1 MTGLV
6 SVVVDG
12 IIYSSYLFIIAV
24 GLTLIYGVM
33 KILNMAHGSLYAL
46 GAYVAATLIG
56 AWFTGDLNPY
66 GSFALLLA
74 APLLVAIV
82 AGPVIERGLLRFM
95 YGKDEI
101 VLILVT
107 YAVLLILEDVIK
119 LVWGVESYAAYQPY
133 GLLGNFD
140 VGGLPYTVYDALLVL
155 VAIIVGAALT
165 WALTRTRQGKLLLAV
180 IHDREISAAM
190 GINVQRVY
198 LVTFTIG
205 TLLAALG
212 GALIAPKVSIVPAM
226 GVEVIVLAFAVVVI
240 GGLGSLPGAALGAL
254 IVGLVRSVAVHY
266 LPEVEL
272 FAIYFVMALVLII
285 RPKGL
290 FSPPEPRKI

>member
-1 MTGLV
+1 MTDFV
-6 SVVVDG
+6 SVVIDG

-56 AWFTGDLNPY
+56 AWFTGGLNPY
-66 GSFALLLA
+66 GSFALLFVA
-74 APLLVAIV
+74 AVLVAIV

-107 YAVLLILEDVIK
+107 YAVLLILEDLIK
-119 LVWGVESYAAYQPY
+119 LVWGVESYSAYQPY

-140 VGGLPYTVYDALLVL
+140 VGGLPYTVYDALLVV
-155 VAIIVGAALT
+155 VAIVVGAALT
-165 WALTRTRQGKLLLAV
+165 FGLTRTRQGKLLLAV

-266 LPEVEL
+266 VPEVEL
-272 FAIYFVMALVLII
+272 FAIYFVMALVLIV

-290 FSPPEPRKI
+290 FSPVEARKI

>member
-12 IIYSSYLFIIAV
+12 VIYSSYLFIIAV

-46 GAYVAATLIG
+46 GAYVAATLVG
-56 AWFTGDLNPY
+56 AWFTAGLYPY
-66 GSFALLLA
+66 GSFALLLVA
-74 APLLVAIV
+74 AILVAIV

-190 GINVQRVY
+190 GIDVQRVY

-212 GALIAPKVSIVPAM
+212 GALIAPKISIVPAM

-272 FAIYFVMALVLII
+272 FAIYFVMALVLIV
-285 RPKGL
+285 RPQGI
-290 FSPPEPRKI
+290 FSPPEARKI

>member
-1 MTGLV
+1 MASLV
-6 SVVVDG
+6 SVLIDG
-12 IIYSSYLFIIAV
+12 VIYSSYLFIIAL

-56 AWFTGDLNPY
+56 AWFNAGLNPY
-66 GSFALLLA
+66 GSLALLALSA
-74 APLLVAIV
+74 LLVGAI
-82 AGPVIERGLLRFM
+82 AGPIIERGLLRFM

-107 YAVLLILEDVIK
+107 YSIFLILEDVIK
-119 LVWGVESYAAYQPY
+119 LVWGVESYTAFQPY
-133 GLLGNFD
+133 GLLGNID
-140 VGGLPYTVYDALLVL
+140 IGDLPYTVYDALLVVIAVL
-155 VAIIVGAALT
+155 VGVAVT
-165 WALTRTRQGKLLLAV
+165 FVLTRTRQGKLLVAV

-190 GINVQRVY
+190 GINVGRVY
-198 LVTFTIG
+198 FITFTIG
-205 TLLAALG
+205 TMLAALG
-212 GALIAPKVSIVPAM
+212 GALIAPKVSVVPAM

-254 IVGLVRSVAVHY
+254 IVGLVRSAAVHY

-272 FAIYFVMALVLII
+272 FSIYLVMALVLII

-290 FSPPEPRKI
+290 FSAAEARKI